1 MKQTSIEEQK
11 IDSLVLKQA
20 VRDLA
25 SKKIALSSQAE
36 DYFQSSDF
44 INLCHRLKI
53 DSKLLQKA
61 IKRMEEYP
69 ILSKKKIADEIAR
82 MIDKSFMHLDSY

>member
-11 IDSLVLKQA
+11 IDSLILKQA

-25 SKKIALSSQAE
+25 SKKIDLSSQAE
-36 DYFQSSDF
+36 NYFQSSDF
-44 INLCHRLKI
+44 IDLCHRLKI

-61 IKRMEEYP
+61 IKDENYE
-69 ILSKKKIADEIAR
+69 LAAKIRDAIQRKEN
-82 MIDKSFMHLDSY
+82 